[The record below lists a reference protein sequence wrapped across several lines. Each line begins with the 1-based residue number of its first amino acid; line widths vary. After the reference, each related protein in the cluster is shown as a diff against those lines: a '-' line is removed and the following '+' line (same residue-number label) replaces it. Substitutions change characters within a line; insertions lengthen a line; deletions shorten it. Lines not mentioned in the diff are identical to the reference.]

1 MSSTKKPVP
10 AAPVPAGRLRSFG
23 FLVGGI
29 FAAIGVFPA
38 VVRGAE
44 LRTWA
49 LIVAACLVLP
59 AAVFPAALSPVY
71 KVWMKVGHLLGLLN
85 NRIILGFV
93 FYVLMTPLGGILKLL
108 KKDPLDKK
116 FDSTRSTYRV
126 HREARSGTHM
136 DKQF

>member
-1 MSSTKKPVP
+1 MSSTKTTAPAVAVP
-10 AAPVPAGRLRSFG
+10 SGRLRSFG

-29 FAAIGVFPA
+29 FAVIGAFPA

-44 LRTWA
+44 ARSWA

-71 KVWMKVGHLLGLLN
+71 KVWMKAGHILGLLN

-93 FYVLMTPLGGILKLL
+93 FYALMTPLGNIMKLL

-126 HREARSGTHM
+126 HREVRPGSHM